1 MNRKLLT
8 AAAAAA
14 LGAVL
19 GAALG
24 AAPAAAADL
33 AAAPAYKAPA
43 AVIPVLYDWTGFYLG
58 AHVTGSWTHST
69 GTTVDTTT
77 GLVVGT
83 DSVDRSAVH
92 GGGQVG
98 YDYMFQNRV
107 VLGIVVDAQSGTS
120 NTSLTSNAAGT
131 IAQTTKNNTF
141 ATGTVRGRLGY
152 AFDAVLLYATGGWA
166 WSSGTTTRT
175 QLVGTTGL
183 ATAGT
188 VEQVNVNLTNGWTGG
203 GGVAWAFARNW
214 DVFAEYRYTQFANNS
229 VTFPIAQ
236 RTTTS
241 TSRSNAIE
249 AGVDYRF

>member
-1 MNRKLLT
+1 MKRQLF
-8 AAAAAA
+8 AAAAVFA

-19 GAALG
+19 DI
-24 AAPAAAADL
+24 APAAAADL

-43 AVIPVLYDWTGFYLG
+43 AVIPVLYNWTGFYLG

-92 GGGQVG
+92 GGGQIG
-98 YDYMFQNRV
+98 YDYMFTNRV

-120 NTSLTSNAAGT
+120 NTSTTTNAAGT
-131 IAQTTKNNTF
+131 VAQSTRSSTD

-152 AFDAVLLYATGGWA
+152 AFDAVMLYATGGWA
-166 WSSGTTTRT
+166 WSAGRSTRT
-175 QLVGTTGL
+175 QLLGTTGL

-188 VEQVNVNLTNGWTGG
+188 AEQVNVNLTNGWTGG

-214 DVFAEYRYTQFANNS
+214 DVFAEYRYTQFSNNT
-229 VTFPIAQ
+229 VTFPLAQ
-236 RTTTS
+236 RSTTS
-241 TSRSNAIE
+241 TARTNAIE
-249 AGVDYRF
+249 VGADYRF